1 MKTICNICKKSMRAA
16 ALTAICILCFSFTA
30 FAGTETSD
38 KGPGV
43 PQVEEPTEPAELKE
57 GDSLGIFKT
66 TGYCS
71 CEKCSKGSGLTYS
84 GTTPTPNH
92 TISADLTLLPL
103 GTKVKINDIV
113 YTVEDMGGG
122 VDGRKID
129 IYYGSHE
136 GCIGPRLIQHGSI
149 FRLQAG
155 GKESG
160 GPCRRDQTF
169 QTAQRPRGCIFI
181 NNTGMNGRYTDKTYI
196 RCRKRDT

>member
-136 GCIGPRLIQHGSI
+136 DALAHGLSNTEVFFVSKPEEKKVEAPAEETKPSRPLNGPGDAYS
-149 FRLQAG
+149 
-155 GKESG
+155 
-160 GPCRRDQTF
+160 
-169 QTAQRPRGCIFI
+169 
-181 NNTGMNGRYTDKTYI
+181 
-196 RCRKRDT
+196 